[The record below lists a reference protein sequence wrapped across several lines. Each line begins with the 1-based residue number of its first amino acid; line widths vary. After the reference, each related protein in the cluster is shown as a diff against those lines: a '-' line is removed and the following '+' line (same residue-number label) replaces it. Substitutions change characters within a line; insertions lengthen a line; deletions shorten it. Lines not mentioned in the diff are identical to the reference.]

1 MKLGAGSIWLTT
13 TSQALWKLSKYLLNK
28 YINKNVKYK
37 SFFLEDLHS
46 FFFHMQKDTS
56 NYSFLHQNK
65 LVIITVGQY
74 ILLNV

>member
-37 SFFLEDLHS
+37 SFFLEDLQ